1 MTKKELKT
9 GMFGKENDGEL
20 FVIVGDRII
29 YEGGC
34 YADISDLNENL
45 EWCDDA
51 HICELYECKCFD
63 EVKDGSATLIWKR
76 EEQKSEKAAERK
88 DAITITVDEFLKVAE
103 KVNVEWMRVAEEK
116 GDMDLVGA
124 IVGIQN
130 TTFAAHLAAELFG

>member
-29 YEGGC
+29 YEGGA
-34 YADISDLNENL
+34 YEDIPDLNDNL
-45 EWCDDA
+45 EWEDDCY
-51 HICELYECKCFD
+51 ICELYECDCFANIH
-63 EVKDGSATLIWKR
+63 DGSANVIWKR
-76 EEQKSEKAAERK
+76 NEKKAEKATERK

-103 KVNVEWMRVAEEK
+103 KVNAEWMRVAEEK